1 MPRIA
6 SPHELPWRRPGRRQG
21 GRPWDPPWAF
31 RRIWSP
37 QPLSSRPKEERG
49 CDLGTETFL
58 KIKGDQIRPLPS
70 SPGGAQGA
78 TRVGG
83 LGTLPGRL
91 DGSGPPRGRGRNRF
105 RDGAVMAQGRSVVDV
120 FGVRL
125 RCFSTF
131 FEDQLGSD
139 IGSGYVV
146 DVDVPRR
153 SSMFFDVFRQRFSK
167 FFGVS

>member
-1 MPRIA
+1 
-6 SPHELPWRRPGRRQG
+6 
-21 GRPWDPPWAF
+21 
-31 RRIWSP
+31 
-37 QPLSSRPKEERG
+37 
-49 CDLGTETFL
+49 
-58 KIKGDQIRPLPS
+58 
-70 SPGGAQGA
+70 
-78 TRVGG
+78 
-83 LGTLPGRL
+83 
-91 DGSGPPRGRGRNRF
+91 
-105 RDGAVMAQGRSVVDV
+105 MAQGRSVVDV